1 MSNLLAKKSVQ
12 LVKNYIETL
21 DINVQLIELDSTART
36 AQDAANSLNQE
47 VGSIVKSLLFRSS
60 ENEFY
65 LCLVSGD
72 KYLST
77 EKVAAITGNKII
89 KSSADEVKKQTGF
102 SIGGVSPFA
111 HLIPPNRIFIDKN
124 LNRFDMVYAAAGH
137 PYVVFG
143 ITYLDLLNTTLA
155 EEKVITE

>member
-36 AQDAANSLNQE
+36 AQDAANSLSQE

>member
-1 MSNLLAKKSVQ
+1 MEDLLNKGPVNKVKEFIKKFDSKLEV
-12 LVKNYIETL
+12 LVL
-21 DINVQLIELDSTART
+21 DTTART

>member
-1 MSNLLAKKSVQ
+1 MSSLLAKKSVQ

-36 AQDAANSLNQE
+36 AQDAANSLSQE

-77 EKVAAITGNKII
+77 EKVASITGNKII

>member
-36 AQDAANSLNQE
+36 AQDAANSLSQE

-124 LNRFDMVYAAAGH
+124 LNRFDMIYAAAGH